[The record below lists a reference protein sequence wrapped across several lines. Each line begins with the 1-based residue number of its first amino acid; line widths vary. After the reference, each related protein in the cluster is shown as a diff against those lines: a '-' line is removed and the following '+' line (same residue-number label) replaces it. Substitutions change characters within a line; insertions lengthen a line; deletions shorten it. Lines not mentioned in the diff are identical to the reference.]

1 MLIASYNRQ
10 HVGDTLMLLLQ
21 PDVTTQL
28 SEKKGN
34 IVRLFDA
41 QSKQTIGFNFFDAS
55 QMVELPT
62 TAGQVFLNAN
72 QVDKLNEALIAVGF
86 EAELV
91 NDTEPK
97 FVVGYVESVQP
108 HPDSDH
114 LQITK
119 TKIGDDQYEQIVSGS
134 PNMQADIYVVVAKI
148 GAMMPSGL
156 IIWPGELRGVP
167 SNGMIVSGRELQLPN
182 APQVPGA
189 LILPNDFQP
198 IGVAFDF
205 DKAQGLFNQAL

>member
-1 MLIASYNRQ
+1 MLIASYNPK

-21 PDVTTQL
+21 PDVAVQA
-28 SEKKGN
+28 SEKKGQ
-34 IVRLFDA
+34 IVRLYDETTQA
-41 QSKQTIGFNFFDAS
+41 TIGFNFFEISNLLDS
-55 QMVELPT
+55 PT
-62 TAGQVFLNAN
+62 EGGQVFLTDN
-72 QVDKLNEALIAVGF
+72 QVDKLNEALVAVGF

-91 NDTEPK
+91 PDLTPK
-97 FVVGYVESVQP
+97 FVIGYVESVTP

-119 TKIGDDQYEQIVSGS
+119 TKIGDDKYEQIVSGS
-134 PNMQADIYVVVAKI
+134 PNMKADIYVVVAKV

-189 LILPNDFQP
+189 LILPADFQA
-198 IGVAFDF
+198 IGEALDF
-205 DKAQGLFNQAL
+205 DKAQGLFS

>member
-1 MLIASYNRQ
+1 MLIASYNPQ

-21 PDVTTQL
+21 PDVATQG
-28 SEKKGN
+28 SEKKGQ
-34 IVRLFDA
+34 IVRLYDETTQA
-41 QSKQTIGFNFFDAS
+41 TIGFNFFEISNLLD
-55 QMVELPT
+55 LP
-62 TAGQVFLNAN
+62 AEGGQVFLTDM
-72 QVDKLNEALIAVGF
+72 QIDKLNEALVAVGF

-91 NDTEPK
+91 NDEAPK
-97 FVVGYVESVQP
+97 FVIGYVESVTP

-119 TKIGDDQYEQIVSGS
+119 TKVGENEYEQIVSGS
-134 PNMQADIYVVVAKI
+134 PNMQADIYVVVARV

-156 IIWPGELRGVP
+156 IIWPGELRGVA

-189 LILPNDFQP
+189 LILPTDFQAV
-198 IGVAFDF
+198 GEAFDF
-205 DKAQGLFNQAL
+205 NKAQGLFS